1 MAVTITRQALQA
13 ALRIDGAEADSSA
26 ESIEVARIMA
36 TVTALVEKHAPNA
49 PDAIQNEA
57 VVRAGGWL
65 FDMPAAQ
72 RTAAGDV
79 LRNSGALALMLP
91 WRVHRAGSTG

>member
-1 MAVTITRQALQA
+1 MAVTITAAAFRA
-13 ALRIDGAEADSSA
+13 ALRLGDTAEETAEAT
-26 ESIEVARIMA
+26 RILA
-36 TVTALVEKHAPNA
+36 SVSALVLKHAPNA
-49 PDAIQNEA
+49 PDAIHSEA

-79 LRNSGALALMLP
+79 LRNSGALALLLP